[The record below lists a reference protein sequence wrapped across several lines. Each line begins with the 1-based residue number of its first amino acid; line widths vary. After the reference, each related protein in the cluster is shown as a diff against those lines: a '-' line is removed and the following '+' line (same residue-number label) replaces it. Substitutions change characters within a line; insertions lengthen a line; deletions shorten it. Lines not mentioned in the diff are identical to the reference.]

1 MVDNSKIKVLEEHGR
16 KVDEQIQYLQEKTKE
31 YGKKLDQI

>member
-16 KVDEQIQYLQEKTKE
+16 KVDEQIQYLQEKTE